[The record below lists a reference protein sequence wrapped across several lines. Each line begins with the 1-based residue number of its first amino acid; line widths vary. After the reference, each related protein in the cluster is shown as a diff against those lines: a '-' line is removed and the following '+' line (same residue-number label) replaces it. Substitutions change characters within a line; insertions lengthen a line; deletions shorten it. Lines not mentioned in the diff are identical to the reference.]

1 MAYECYLNPSLMFTN
16 VNSDVD
22 NYVDNFMANVYKNPI
37 KIYRKK
43 FCRVAKNP
51 YVPSLLYTILTL
63 PAFNV
68 YKVVK
73 YG

>member
-1 MAYECYLNPSLMFTN
+1 MFTN

-37 KIYRKK
+37 KIYHKK

-51 YVPSLLYTILTL
+51 YVLLYWYTILAL
-63 PAFNV
+63 PALNV

>member
-37 KIYRKK
+37 KIYHKK
-43 FCRVAKNP
+43 F
-51 YVPSLLYTILTL
+51 
-63 PAFNV
+63 
-68 YKVVK
+68 
-73 YG
+73 

>member
-1 MAYECYLNPSLMFTN
+1 MFTN

-37 KIYRKK
+37 KIYHKK

-51 YVPSLLYTILTL
+51 YVLLY
-63 PAFNV
+63 
-68 YKVVK
+68 
-73 YG
+73 

>member
-1 MAYECYLNPSLMFTN
+1 MFTN

-22 NYVDNFMANVYKNPI
+22 NYVDKNPI

>member
-1 MAYECYLNPSLMFTN
+1 M
-16 VNSDVD
+16 D